1 MLGTHCVKLLQPVS
15 KHTRDQQV
23 SAYNC
28 SFLTI
33 ILCLGCKEI
42 LFSLLHAKKIA
53 DAVFLYVFN
62 RPGVAGAVLQSPLL
76 LIN

>member
-28 SFLTI
+28 SFL
-33 ILCLGCKEI
+33 GCKEI

-53 DAVFLYVFN
+53 DAVLLYVFN
-62 RPGVAGAVLQSPLL
+62 RPGVAEAVLQSPPLV
-76 LIN
+76 IN